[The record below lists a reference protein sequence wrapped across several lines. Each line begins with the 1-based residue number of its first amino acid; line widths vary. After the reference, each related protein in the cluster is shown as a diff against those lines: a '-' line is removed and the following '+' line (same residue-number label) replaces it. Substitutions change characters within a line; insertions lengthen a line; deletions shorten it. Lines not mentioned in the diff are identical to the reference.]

1 MVKIVFPSII
11 TKVTNGERE
20 VIISASTINEALT
33 QLSTRYGKSFKEIIF
48 DSSGK
53 PKRFLNFYLNSRNI
67 CFISNLNTPLKITDI
82 LTILPSIGGG

>member
-1 MVKIVFPSII
+1 MVKVVFPSII

-33 QLSTRYGKSFKEIIF
+33 QLSTRYGKSFKETIF

-53 PKRFLNFYLNSRNI
+53 PKRFMNFYLNGRNI
-67 CFISNLNTPLKITDI
+67 RFINNLNTPLKNTDV

>member
-11 TKVTNGERE
+11 AKVTNGEKE

-33 QLSTRYGKSFKEIIF
+33 QLSKRYGESFKETIF

-53 PKRFLNFYLNSRNI
+53 PKRFMNFYLNGRNI
-67 CFISNLNTPLKITDI
+67 RFINNLNTPLKNTDV

>member
-11 TKVTNGERE
+11 AKVTNGEKE

-33 QLSTRYGKSFKEIIF
+33 QLSTKYGESFKETIF

-53 PKRFLNFYLNSRNI
+53 PKRFMNFYLNGRNI
-67 CFISNLNTPLKITDI
+67 RFINNLNTPLKSTDV